1 MSNVTSNPVFTT
13 TGEGSQMANGG
24 PMYSGP
30 DLLELNGQ
38 TDLSSIITG
47 PNGAYVKYI
56 TVTTY
61 DGFMSETYPFQIVA
75 IGCGPSGAGMR
86 LYLDFINES
95 GETASLSLA
104 STSEESHFVK
114 CKTDGLISF
123 NWHTTMTDRTEAS
136 S

>member
-13 TGEGSQMANGG
+13 TGEGSQTANGG
-24 PMYSGP
+24 PMFSGP

-47 PNGAYVKYI
+47 PNGAYVKNI
-56 TVTTY
+56 TIEPY
-61 DGFMSETYPFQIVA
+61 DGYLSGMYHFQIVA
-75 IGCGPSGAGMR
+75 IGCGPSGFGNRM
-86 LYLDFINES
+86 YLDFINES

-104 STSEESHFVK
+104 STSEESHMVK

-123 NWHTTMTDRTEAS
+123 NWHTEIDGGA
-136 S
+136 